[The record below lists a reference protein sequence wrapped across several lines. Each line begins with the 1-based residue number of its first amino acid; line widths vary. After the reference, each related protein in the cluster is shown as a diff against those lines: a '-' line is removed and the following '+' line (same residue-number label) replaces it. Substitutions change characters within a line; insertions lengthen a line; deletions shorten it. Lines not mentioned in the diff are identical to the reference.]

1 MRKRGFKT
9 HKTHK
14 THNLLKNNFRPSFVP
29 SALPP
34 RRRLSTLYRN
44 NAPLALAKR
53 LVRLDVS
60 NPVKSPL
67 KKVYNPLV
75 QTLINKNVI
84 KSAICAK
91 RKIRREVL
99 FAMGKGGGN
108 HRPPR
113 YTLESK
119 IRC

>member
-14 THNLLKNNFRPSFVP
+14 NLLKNNFRPSFVP

-34 RRRLSTLYRN
+34 RRRLSIYRN

-75 QTLINKNVI
+75 QTLINKDVI

-99 FAMGKGGGN
+99 FATGKGGGN

>member
-14 THNLLKNNFRPSFVP
+14 NLFKNSFRPSFVP
-29 SALPP
+29 SALP
-34 RRRLSTLYRN
+34 RRHLSMSLYRN

-60 NPVKSPL
+60 NSVKSPL
-67 KKVYNPLV
+67 KKPNPLLARVYNSDV
-75 QTLINKNVI
+75 VR
-84 KSAICAK
+84 SAVCAK
-91 RKIRREVL
+91 RKIRRAVL
-99 FAMGKGGGN
+99 FATGKGGGN

-113 YTLESK
+113 YTLESQ